1 MLLTEVLNFNIFMR
15 LKMIALVFVLGAFT
29 CFSQELVQDKT
40 ASEITFTIKNF
51 GFNVPGNFNQFIVSS
66 NFSESNLKGSFL
78 NVKISVASIFTDS
91 EARDKHLLEVDYFNI
106 KKYPN
111 IVFESTEIEKITNA
125 KYLLK
130 GFITIK
136 GIKKRV
142 ETTLNVTTS
151 ITKVTFLT
159 DFSLN
164 RRDFGVGGSSFVLSK
179 EVNIKMKYIGTKN

>member
-1 MLLTEVLNFNIFMR
+1 MR
-15 LKMIALVFVLGAFT
+15 LKKIVLVLVLGSFT

-51 GFNVPGNFNQFIVSS
+51 GFNVPGNFSQFIASS
-66 NFSESNLKGSFL
+66 NFSASSLKGSFL

-111 IVFESTEIEKITNA
+111 ILFESSVIEKITPF

-136 GIKKRV
+136 GIKKRL
-142 ETTLNVTTS
+142 ETILNVTTS
-151 ITKVTFLT
+151 KTTVTFLT

-179 EVNIKMKYIGTKN
+179 EVNIKMKYVGTKN

>member
-1 MLLTEVLNFNIFMR
+1 MLL
-15 LKMIALVFVLGAFT
+15 VFLWGAFT

-51 GFNVPGNFNQFIVSS
+51 GFNVPGNFNQFIASS
-66 NFSESNLKGSFL
+66 NFSASNLKVFFL

-91 EARDKHLLEVDYFNI
+91 EARDKHLLDVDYFNI

-111 IVFESTEIEKITNA
+111 IVFESIAIEKITTS

-142 ETTLNVTTS
+142 ETTLNVTSSKTTV
-151 ITKVTFLT
+151 IFLT
-159 DFSLN
+159 NFSLN
-164 RRDFGVGGSSFVLSK
+164 RRAFGVGGSSLVLSDN
-179 EVNIKMKYIGTKN
+179 VNIKMKYVTIKN

>member
-1 MLLTEVLNFNIFMR
+1 MR
-15 LKMIALVFVLGAFT
+15 FKMILMVLVLGAFT

-51 GFNVPGNFNQFIVSS
+51 GFNVPGNFSQFTASS
-66 NFSESNLKGSFL
+66 NFSARNLKGSFL
-78 NVKISVASIFTDS
+78 NVKISIASIFTDS

-111 IVFESTEIEKITNA
+111 ILFESSVIEKITPS

-130 GFITIK
+130 GIITIK

-142 ETTLNVTTS
+142 ETTLNVTISKT
-151 ITKVTFLT
+151 TVTFLT

-164 RRDFGVGGSSFVLSK
+164 RGDFGVGGSSFVLSK
-179 EVNIKMKYIGTKN
+179 EVNIKMKYVGTKN

>member
-29 CFSQELVQDKT
+29 SFSQELVQDKT

-66 NFSESNLKGSFL
+66 NFSARNLKGSFL
-78 NVKISVASIFTDS
+78 NAKISVASIFTDS
-91 EARDKHLLEVDYFNI
+91 EARDEHLLEVDYFNI

-111 IVFESTEIEKITNA
+111 ILFESTVIEKITPS

-142 ETTLNVTTS
+142 ATTLNVTTS
-151 ITKVTFLT
+151 QTTVTFLT

-164 RRDFGVGGSSFVLSK
+164 RIDFGVGGSSFVLSK
-179 EVNIKMKYIGTKN
+179 EVNIKMKYVATKN

>member
-1 MLLTEVLNFNIFMR
+1 
-15 LKMIALVFVLGAFT
+15 
-29 CFSQELVQDKT
+29 
-40 ASEITFTIKNF
+40 
-51 GFNVPGNFNQFIVSS
+51 
-66 NFSESNLKGSFL
+66 L

-111 IVFESTEIEKITNA
+111 IVFESIAIEKITTS

-142 ETTLNVTTS
+142 ETTLNVTSSKTTV
-151 ITKVTFLT
+151 IFLT
-159 DFSLN
+159 NFSLN
-164 RRDFGVGGSSFVLSK
+164 RRAFGVGGSSLVLSDN
-179 EVNIKMKYIGTKN
+179 VNIKMKYVTIKN

>member
-1 MLLTEVLNFNIFMR
+1 MR
-15 LKMIALVFVLGAFT
+15 LKKIVLVLVLGSFT

-40 ASEITFTIKNF
+40 VSEITFTIKNF
-51 GFNVPGNFNQFIVSS
+51 GFNVPGNFSQFIASS
-66 NFSESNLKGSFL
+66 NFSTSSLKGSFL
-78 NVKISVASIFTDS
+78 NVKISVAAIFTDS

-111 IVFESTEIEKITNA
+111 ILFKSIAIEKITPS

-136 GIKKRV
+136 GIKKSV

-151 ITKVTFLT
+151 QTTVTFLT

-179 EVNIKMKYIGTKN
+179 EVNIKMKYVGTKN

>member
-1 MLLTEVLNFNIFMR
+1 
-15 LKMIALVFVLGAFT
+15 
-29 CFSQELVQDKT
+29 
-40 ASEITFTIKNF
+40 
-51 GFNVPGNFNQFIVSS
+51 
-66 NFSESNLKGSFL
+66 L
-78 NVKISVASIFTDS
+78 NVKISVASIYTDS
-91 EARDKHLLEVDYFNI
+91 EARDEHLLESDYFNI

>member
-1 MLLTEVLNFNIFMR
+1 MKLKIILLLLLSGT
-15 LKMIALVFVLGAFT
+15 FVS
-29 CFSQELVQDKT
+29 FSQVLFQNKT
-40 ASEITFTIKNF
+40 ASEITFKIKNF
-51 GFNVPGNFNQFIVSS
+51 GMNVAGVFNDFTVSSKINTSTLMLDFFNVNIR
-66 NFSESNLKGSFL
+66 
-78 NVKISVASIFTDS
+78 VKSIFTDS

-142 ETTLNVTTS
+142 ATALIVTTS
-151 ITKVTFLT
+151 KTTVTFLT

-179 EVNIKMKYIGTKN
+179 EVNIKMKYVGTKN

>member
-1 MLLTEVLNFNIFMR
+1 MR
-15 LKMIALVFVLGAFT
+15 LKMIALVLVLGAFT

-40 ASEITFTIKNF
+40 ASEIAFTIKNF

-66 NFSESNLKGSFL
+66 NFSTRTLKGSFL
-78 NVKISVASIFTDS
+78 NAKISVASIFTDS

-106 KKYPN
+106 KKYPH
-111 IVFESTEIEKITNA
+111 ILFESTVIEEITPS

-142 ETTLNVTTS
+142 ETALIVSTS
-151 ITKVTFLT
+151 KTIVTFLT

-179 EVNIKMKYIGTKN
+179 QVNIKMKYVGTKN

>member
-1 MLLTEVLNFNIFMR
+1 MR
-15 LKMIALVFVLGAFT
+15 VKMIVLVLVLGAFT
-29 CFSQELVQDKT
+29 CFSQELTQDKT
-40 ASEITFTIKNF
+40 ASEITFKIKNF
-51 GFNVPGNFNQFIVSS
+51 GMNVAGVFNDFTVSSKINTSTSMPDFFNVNIR
-66 NFSESNLKGSFL
+66 
-78 NVKISVASIFTDS
+78 VKSIFTDS

-111 IVFESTEIEKITNA
+111 ILFESTVIEKITPS

-142 ETTLNVTTS
+142 ATTLNVTTS
-151 ITKVTFLT
+151 QTTVTFLT

-164 RRDFGVGGSSFVLSK
+164 RIDFGVGGSSFVLSK
-179 EVNIKMKYIGTKN
+179 EVNIKMKYVATKN

>member
-1 MLLTEVLNFNIFMR
+1 MK
-15 LKMIALVFVLGAFT
+15 LKRIVLVFVLGAFT

-66 NFSESNLKGSFL
+66 NFSTRNLKGSFL
-78 NVKISVASIFTDS
+78 NVKISVASIYTDS
-91 EARDKHLLEVDYFNI
+91 EARDEHLLESDYFNI

-111 IVFESTEIEKITNA
+111 IIFESIAIEKITSS

-136 GIKKRV
+136 GIKKRIQ
-142 ETTLNVTTS
+142 TTLKVTSSKT
-151 ITKVTFLT
+151 TLTFLT

-179 EVNIKMKYIGTKN
+179 EVNIKMKYVGTKN

>member
-1 MLLTEVLNFNIFMR
+1 MR
-15 LKMIALVFVLGAFT
+15 LKKIVLVLVLGAFT

-51 GFNVPGNFNQFIVSS
+51 GFNVPGNFSQFIASS
-66 NFSESNLKGSFL
+66 NFSARNLQGSFL

-111 IVFESTEIEKITNA
+111 ILFESSVIEKITPF

-136 GIKKRV
+136 GIKKRL
-142 ETTLNVTTS
+142 ETILNVTTS
-151 ITKVTFLT
+151 KTTVTFLT

-164 RRDFGVGGSSFVLSK
+164 RKDFGVGGTSFVLSK
-179 EVNIKMKYIGTKN
+179 EVNIKMKYVGTKN

>member
-1 MLLTEVLNFNIFMR
+1 MR
-15 LKMIALVFVLGAFT
+15 LKKIVLVLVLGSFT

-51 GFNVPGNFNQFIVSS
+51 GFNVPGNFSQFIASS
-66 NFSESNLKGSFL
+66 NFSARNLQGSFL

-111 IVFESTEIEKITNA
+111 ILFESSVIEKITPS

-136 GIKKRV
+136 GIKKRIQ
-142 ETTLNVTTS
+142 TTLKVTSSKT
-151 ITKVTFLT
+151 TLTFLT

-179 EVNIKMKYIGTKN
+179 EVNIKMIYVATKN

>member
-1 MLLTEVLNFNIFMR
+1 MR
-15 LKMIALVFVLGAFT
+15 LKIILLVFVLGAFT

-51 GFNVPGNFNQFIVSS
+51 GFNVPGNFNQFIASS
-66 NFSESNLKGSFL
+66 NFSASNLKGSFL
-78 NVKISVASIFTDS
+78 NVKIGVSSIFTDS

-111 IVFESTEIEKITNA
+111 IVFESIAIEKITSA

-142 ETTLNVTTS
+142 ETILNVTTS
-151 ITKVTFLT
+151 KTTVTFLT

-179 EVNIKMKYIGTKN
+179 EVNIKMKYVGNKN

>member
-1 MLLTEVLNFNIFMR
+1 MR
-15 LKMIALVFVLGAFT
+15 LKRIVLVFVLGAFT

-66 NFSESNLKGSFL
+66 NFSARSLKGSFL

-111 IVFESTEIEKITNA
+111 IIFESIAIEKITSS

-136 GIKKRV
+136 GIKKRIQ
-142 ETTLNVTTS
+142 TTLKVTSSKT
-151 ITKVTFLT
+151 TLTFLT

-179 EVNIKMKYIGTKN
+179 EVNIKMIYVATEN

>member
-1 MLLTEVLNFNIFMR
+1 MR
-15 LKMIALVFVLGAFT
+15 VKMIVLVLVLGAFT
-29 CFSQELVQDKT
+29 CFSQELTQDKT

-66 NFSESNLKGSFL
+66 NFSARNLKESFL
-78 NVKISVASIFTDS
+78 NAKISVASIFTDS

-142 ETTLNVTTS
+142 ATALIVTTS
-151 ITKVTFLT
+151 KTTVTFLT

-179 EVNIKMKYIGTKN
+179 EVNIKMKYVATKN

>member
-1 MLLTEVLNFNIFMR
+1 MR
-15 LKMIALVFVLGAFT
+15 HKIILIVFVLGALT

-66 NFSESNLKGSFL
+66 NFSTSNLKGSFL

-91 EARDKHLLEVDYFNI
+91 EARDEHLLESDYFNI
-106 KKYPN
+106 KKHPE
-111 IVFESTEIEKITNA
+111 IVFESNAIEKITA
-125 KYLLK
+125 SKYLLK

-136 GIKKRV
+136 GIKKRI

-151 ITKVTFLT
+151 KTTVTFLT

-179 EVNIKMKYIGTKN
+179 EVNIKMKYVGTKN

>member
-1 MLLTEVLNFNIFMR
+1 MR
-15 LKMIALVFVLGAFT
+15 LKTILIVLVLGAFT

-66 NFSESNLKGSFL
+66 NFSTRNLKGSFL
-78 NVKISVASIFTDS
+78 NVKISVASIYTDS
-91 EARDKHLLEVDYFNI
+91 EARDEHLLESDYFNI

-130 GFITIK
+130 GFIIIK

>member
-1 MLLTEVLNFNIFMR
+1 MFMKLKIIQLVLLF
-15 LKMIALVFVLGAFT
+15 AAFT
-29 CFSQELVQDKT
+29 SFSQELIQDKA
-40 ASEITFTIKNF
+40 ASEITFKIKNF
-51 GFNVPGNFNQFIVSS
+51 GMNVAGVFNDFTVSSKINTSTSMPYFFNVNIR
-66 NFSESNLKGSFL
+66 
-78 NVKISVASIFTDS
+78 VKSIFTDA
-91 EARDKHLLEVDYFNI
+91 EARDEHLLESDYFNI

-111 IVFESTEIEKITNA
+111 IVFESTVIEKITPS

-142 ETTLNVTTS
+142 ETTLEVTSSKTS
-151 ITKVTFLT
+151 LTFLT

-179 EVNIKMKYIGTKN
+179 EVNIKMKYVATKN